1 MRTQSRPL
9 LVSLVAIAVLTA
21 VGAATN
27 HPSSAPDPTTTNA
40 FEQLAHRAGGR
51 SDSGIAPA
59 DQAADHAAVVAPPA
73 PGNATVTGQN
83 QTR

>member
-1 MRTQSRPL
+1 MSSQSRPL
-9 LVSLVAIAVLTA
+9 LVSLIAIAVLTA

-27 HPSSAPDPTTTNA
+27 HPSSAPDPVTTNA

-59 DQAADHAAVVAPPA
+59 GEAAGHAAVVAPPA
-73 PGNATVTGQN
+73 PGNATVAWHN
-83 QTR
+83 RTR